1 MTTEI
6 VKNGGNGKGVT
17 ARVAERFRMDV
28 AAFQQTILATVFPSG
43 KATKE
48 QFAAFMVVAD
58 QYELNPLTKE
68 LYAFPAKGG
77 GIVPVVSIDGWAK
90 IINDHKAFDGVEFF
104 DVDGPDGRPVAVTCR
119 IHRKDRSHPTKVTEY
134 LSECARNTEPWK
146 SHPRRMLRHKA
157 LIQCAR
163 VAFSFSGIFDEDE
176 AQRIVEAHAREVV
189 TVKAAAS
196 LDELAT
202 QTEVRAGL
210 APAEPVEVEATP
222 MDDEPQESGPA
233 VDDGSPEGAFADW
246 KA

>member
-1 MTTEI
+1 MSTEI
-6 VKNGGNGKGVT
+6 VRGGGNGKGVT
-17 ARVAERFRMDV
+17 ARVAERFHMDV

-134 LSECARNTEPWK
+134 LSECAQSTGPWK

-163 VAFSFSGIFDEDE
+163 VAFSFSGIYDEDE
-176 AQRIVEAHAREVV
+176 AQRIIDAQAREVV
-189 TVKAAAS
+189 VTKAAAN

-210 APAEPVEVEATP
+210 APAAVPLEVEAVP
-222 MDDEPQESGPA
+222 MDAEPAPPT
-233 VDDGSPEGAFADW
+233 VDDGSPEAAFADW

>member
-1 MTTEI
+1 MSTEI
-6 VKNGGNGKGVT
+6 VKAGNGKGVT
-17 ARVAERFRMDV
+17 ARVAERFHMDV

-104 DVDGPDGRPVAVTCR
+104 DVDAPDGRPLAVTCR

-134 LSECARNTEPWK
+134 LSECQRSTDPWK
-146 SHPRRMLRHKA
+146 THPRRMLRHKA

-163 VAFSFSGIFDEDE
+163 VAFSFSGIYDEDE
-176 AQRIVEAHAREVV
+176 AQRILDAQAREV
-189 TVKAAAS
+189 TVQAAVKDLGDLTARLES
-196 LDELAT
+196 GGEKVIDARMVEA
-202 QTEVRAGL
+202 EVQSEP
-210 APAEPVEVEATP
+210 APAEVQPLAT
-222 MDDEPQESGPA
+222 
-233 VDDGSPEGAFADW
+233 DDGSPEGAFADW